1 MDKFEKKNK
10 IKNSLDRFHR
20 LKNERDN
27 YRDE

>member
-1 MDKFEKKNK
+1 MDKFEKKDK
-10 IKNSLDRFHR
+10 IKNSLDRCYR